1 MLVSPDLFLPLKSFH
16 KLLTPGQN
24 MCQNKI
30 GICRLRV
37 ILALDRE
44 ILRVCLGDSTRDF
57 WSFFCRIWTDIT
69 VEVPI
74 LATPSNKNSGEN

>member
-1 MLVSPDLFLPLKSFH
+1 
-16 KLLTPGQN
+16 

-44 ILRVCLGDSTRDF
+44 ILRVSLGDSTRDLL
-57 WSFFCRIWTDIT
+57 SFF
-69 VEVPI
+69 VE
-74 LATPSNKNSGEN
+74 SGLTLR